1 MILIMTIFKIIVI
14 KHSSMNYYLSIESL
28 FYSISVRTIVFI
40 IILILIIVV
49 ATSIVMIVTILS
61 LKNHCRSTQ
70 YYPDQG
76 MTCSLDGQSW
86 QFFAFGR
93 LVHLHLSFYLNG
105 S

>member
-1 MILIMTIFKIIVI
+1 MILIITIFKIIVI
-14 KHSSMNYYLSIESL
+14 NHSSMNYYVSIESL

-40 IILILIIVV
+40 VILIIVV
-49 ATSIVMIVTILS
+49 ATSIVMIVTRLL

-70 YYPDQG
+70 YYPDPG